1 MPCMNLI
8 FGLVA
13 VLKRIRHR
21 NFTESMRLMQI
32 VRSDLLSYNRRPWS
46 ELFGVIPIVEMV
58 PVLHRFGTPIDG
70 EAPRL

>member
-8 FGLVA
+8 SGLVA

-32 VRSDLLSYNRRPWS
+32 VCSDPNIYTKHPWS

>member
-1 MPCMNLI
+1 M
-8 FGLVA
+8 
-13 VLKRIRHR
+13 
-21 NFTESMRLMQI
+21 ESMQETQI
-32 VRSDLLSYNRRPWS
+32 GCSAPISNTKHPKS